1 MRIVKINY
9 GAENI
14 DDFIEKLKKYTLDPR
29 FEQYGNFMVKNPKFP
44 KNPQMTEEYKGWY
57 SLFGN
62 FYDYSNAFSILFF
75 DDTLARKIRRLIRKN
90 KNSEAYIKAKNE
102 IFESEKK
109 LEEARIKKLSD
120 IIG

>member
-1 MRIVKINY
+1 MQIIKINH

-14 DDFIEKLKKYTLDPR
+14 DELIEKLKKYTLDPT
-29 FEQYGNFMVKNPKFP
+29 FEQYGNFLMKNPKFP
-44 KNPQMTEEYKGWY
+44 KNPQMTKEYKGWY

-62 FYDYSNAFSILFF
+62 FYDYSNAFSVLFF
-75 DDTLARKIRRLIRKN
+75 DDKLARKIRRLIRKN
-90 KNSEAYIKAKNE
+90 QRSDSYIKAKNE

-109 LEEARIKKLSD
+109 LEEARIKKLND